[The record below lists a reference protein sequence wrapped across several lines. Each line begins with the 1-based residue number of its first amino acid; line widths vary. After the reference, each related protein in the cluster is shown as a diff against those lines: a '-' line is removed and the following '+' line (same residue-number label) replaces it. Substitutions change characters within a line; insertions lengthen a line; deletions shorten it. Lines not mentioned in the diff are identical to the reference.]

1 MTKTPK
7 KQDQDKQNPYLKY
20 TGMAFQMVAIIG
32 LSVWGGIRL
41 DAWLGMKFPVFLVVL
56 SVLGFVGA
64 ILAVIKSLPR

>member
-1 MTKTPK
+1 MAQTPK
-7 KQDQDKQNPYLKY
+7 KADTNKQNPYLKY

-32 LSVWGGIRL
+32 LSVWGGMRL